1 LEDRSNESLLVAL
14 GCFSTNQADLIK
26 QEFKPSGR
34 GMAKKALD
42 LWGTSER
49 ENNVGA
55 LKKIL
60 QDTMKRMDVLTE
72 IEDWNKLHV
81 CHGCGVKLS
90 QP

>member
-1 LEDRSNESLLVAL
+1 MKDRNNESLLAAL
-14 GCFSTNQADLIK
+14 GCFSTNQADQIK
-26 QEFKPSGR
+26 QKFKPSGC

-42 LWGTSER
+42 VWGTSEKK
-49 ENNVGA
+49 NNIGA

-60 QDTMKRMDVLTE
+60 QDTMKRMDVLTK